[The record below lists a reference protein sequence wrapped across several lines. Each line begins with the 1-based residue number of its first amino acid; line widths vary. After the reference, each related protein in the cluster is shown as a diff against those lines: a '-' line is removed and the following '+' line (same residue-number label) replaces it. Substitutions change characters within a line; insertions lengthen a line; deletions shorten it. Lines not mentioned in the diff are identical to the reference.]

1 MVPGC
6 QSDSMLILEGKQGAK
21 KSSKFMVLA
30 EAEYFSDN
38 LPQLHTKD
46 AALHLFV
53 KWIIELAERASLI
66 GAKAETQKT
75 FHQDHFGRMAFKEIN

>member
-6 QSDSMLILEGKQGAK
+6 QGDSMLILEGKQGAK
-21 KSSKFMVLA
+21 KSSMFKVLA
-30 EAEYFSDN
+30 GAEYFSDN

-46 AALHLFV
+46 AALHLFG
-53 KWIIELAERASLI
+53 KWIIELAELASLI

-75 FHQDHFGRMAFKEIN
+75 FHQDHFGLMVFKDIN